1 MNCPQWN
8 DEKSS
13 PRRKK
18 NCKSCVSV
26 CGGVVKNSKK
36 TKVKA
41 KAKGEE
47 DNIKGE

>member
-1 MNCPQWN
+1 MIWWKKFSKK
-8 DEKSS
+8 E
-13 PRRKK
+13 K